1 MRRGTGLWGALLVL
15 ALASTGCVAAPPPP
29 LQPVDPEFVRTMR
42 PVIQDDLTATLN
54 DQWSLPEKYG
64 EPGWEARLFCDVRII
79 EVTPMPGDGASRVG
93 VLADCNGFGR
103 EGTELVKASFGQV
116 GTWIVELDGN
126 RVRARDGGPDGAERG
141 DWEKRW
147 FTKQA
152 LDEIRRVDDSDW
164 SDPAAL
170 ARRHFG
176 LPADAPL
183 R

>member
-1 MRRGTGLWGALLVL
+1 MPAL
-15 ALASTGCVAAPPPP
+15 ALALTGCVAAAPPP

-42 PVIQDDLTATLN
+42 PVIQDDLAATLN
-54 DQWSLPEKYG
+54 DQWSTTPKDG

-79 EVTPMPGDGASRVG
+79 EVTPMPGNGVSRVG
-93 VLADCNGFGR
+93 LVADCNGFGR
-103 EGTELVKASFGQV
+103 EGTALVDARFGQV
-116 GTWIVELDGN
+116 GTWIVELDGG
-126 RVRARDGGPDGAERG
+126 RVRARDQGPDGAERG
-141 DWEKRW
+141 DWERRW

-152 LDEIRRVDDSDW
+152 LNEARRVEHGDW